1 MRGKHGTKAAQA
13 KNAQVRLLRR
23 HLWLGLLARIALFS
37 AIYFLVAYIVDRFV
51 LDYVGEAIADATS
64 SWITIPAETVREME
78 GRGYTYTDGEN
89 WQYALGPDGTV
100 YMRDITIYK
109 FIRALK
115 IPLFISFYLVGCIII
130 VFWMLNRSTK
140 YFGELSDA
148 VESVIANK
156 DEPVALSP
164 ELSVTESKLNAL
176 RLRAR
181 SDEEAAIAAE
191 ERKNEMVAYLAH
203 DIRTP
208 LTSVLGYLGLLAE
221 SPDLPR
227 DVRSKYTVTA
237 LEKAERLEGL
247 VEEFFEITRY
257 NLQSIPIER
266 ERVNISLFLHQVAD
280 ELFPQASERGLSIQ
294 VSANDDAMFF
304 VDGEKL
310 ARAVGNVV
318 RNAIAFADPGSAV
331 LIACAV
337 NEDVATITISDEGR
351 EIAPVHLEAIF
362 QKFFRED
369 GARASREGGAGL
381 GLAIAQEI
389 VTAHG
394 GTIRASSVNG
404 ITTFTIELPLGISVS
419 DV

>member
-1 MRGKHGTKAAQA
+1 MRGKHGTKAVQA

-23 HLWLGLLARIALFS
+23 HLWLGLLARITIFS
-37 AIYFLVAYIVDRFV
+37 AIFFLTSYVLDEFV

-64 SWITIPAETVREME
+64 SWITIPAETVNEMA
-78 GRGYTYTDGEN
+78 RQGYSYTDGEN

-100 YMRDITIYK
+100 YMRDITIYR
-109 FIRALK
+109 FFRALK

-140 YFGELSDA
+140 YFGELSNA

-156 DEPVALSP
+156 DEPVSLSP

-181 SDEEAAIAAE
+181 SDEAAAIAAE

-280 ELFPQASERGLSIQ
+280 ELYPQASERGLSIQ

-310 ARAVGNVV
+310 ARAIGNVV

-337 NEDVATITISDEGR
+337 NEDIATITISDEGR

-394 GTIRASSVNG
+394 GTIRASSLNG
-404 ITTFTIELPLGISVS
+404 ITTFTIELPLALSL
-419 DV
+419 